1 VYCFD
6 TDVLSATMRRQPSLA
21 LIRRLAVVPAGQQ
34 HTTAITVGELL
45 YGASRAVRADL
56 ADRVRAL
63 IAAAVVVLPF
73 DSEAAAV
80 YARLR
85 LELEAE
91 GRPLAEP
98 DLRIASIALARDL
111 TLVTGN
117 SRHFSRVPGLR
128 VEDWL
133 AA

>member
-1 VYCFD
+1 MYCFD

-21 LIRRLAVVPAGQQ
+21 LIRRLAVVPAAQQ

-45 YGASRAVRADL
+45 YGASRAVGTGRGGKGSEMAE
-56 ADRVRAL
+56 
-63 IAAAVVVLPF
+63 AVVVLPF
-73 DSEAAAV
+73 DGEAAAV

-85 LELEAE
+85 AELEAE

-117 SRHFSRVPGLR
+117 GRHFSRVPGLR
-128 VEDWL
+128 VENWL